1 VVERRTTSIQAKGS
15 RTRSPARCCFFLRTS
30 AQTDGEE
37 VFVEV
42 TVHPHGFVAAAHF
55 HPYQT
60 ERFEVLE
67 GRLGLRVGDDK
78 LVATPGDVAVVTP
91 RTVHRFWNAGDEDA
105 RFTVQVR
112 RALQF
117 ESLRLPNPLRLA
129 VIARA
134 HFDLSAFLSHLR
146 RCSEQRS
153 RSLPRSARRWAT
165 GRR

>member
-1 VVERRTTSIQAKGS
+1 VLV
-15 RTRSPARCCFFLRTS
+15 FHRTS

-37 VFVEV
+37 SSSRSQCIRN
-42 TVHPHGFVAAAHF
+42 GFVAAAHF
-55 HPYQT
+55 
-60 ERFEVLE
+60 
-67 GRLGLRVGDDK
+67 
-78 LVATPGDVAVVTP
+78 
-91 RTVHRFWNAGDEDA
+91 EDA